1 MAAPSMHLQRPAS
14 KAFDRQGRQMPDLE
28 YRPVLHRHDDFL
40 AQARVRPG
48 FAAAYDA
55 LANKYL
61 RADRLIRG
69 RATASDSAA
78 LAPAPGQGDEPG
90 HEPDTGECLA
100 SRSRMQAATWT
111 GRGGGRMVARGN
123 LLDDANGDC
132 GRDGRVQSNG

>member
-1 MAAPSMHLQRPAS
+1 MHLQRPAR
-14 KAFDRQGRQMPDLE
+14 KTFDRQGRQMPDLE
-28 YRPVLHRHDDFL
+28 YRPVLHCHDDFL

-69 RATASDSAA
+69 RATASDSACDSAA

-111 GRGGGRMVARGN
+111 G
-123 LLDDANGDC
+123 GDV
-132 GRDGRVQSNG
+132 DGRGRGPNGGVW

>member
-1 MAAPSMHLQRPAS
+1 MHLQRPAS
-14 KAFDRQGRQMPDLE
+14 NNFDRQGRRMPDLE
-28 YRPVLHRHDDFL
+28 YQPVLHRHDDFL
-40 AQARVRPG
+40 AKARVRPG

-78 LAPAPGQGDEPG
+78 FAPAPGQGDEPG

-100 SRSRMQAATWT
+100 SRSRMQAVTWT